1 MIRFV
6 LCTERLLFLEASFF
20 ILLSFTMPDTKPNTI
35 PQWQRQGATT
45 TSSTESG
52 ANSNA
57 PSAADE
63 KPSSRA
69 TLLEQAAKFLEHEEI
84 RDASRDQKVTFLE
97 GKGLRRDEIHEL
109 LGMLSDEGSYSEET
123 ATETVAQS
131 EVNILVTK

>member
-1 MIRFV
+1 
-6 LCTERLLFLEASFF
+6 
-20 ILLSFTMPDTKPNTI
+20 MPDTKPNTI

-52 ANSNA
+52 ANNNA

-69 TLLEQAAKFLEHEEI
+69 TLLEQAAKFLEHKEI
-84 RDASRDQKVTFLE
+84 RDASRDQKVIFLE

-109 LGMLSDEGSYSEET
+109 LGMLSDEGSSSEET
-123 ATETVAQS
+123 AIETVARS